1 MTRTAF
7 GVKHFKVY
15 IKLFDVCCSD
25 PEYCVYIHTSPFPV
39 KSCKIQSC
47 AEKGGGFVV
56 PHLLWHMG
64 PDFGDCPSVVAFY
77 EKQRVLKTFSKPD
90 PHGAICT
97 IYIFLWLF
105 ICGWVFLLQT
115 TTTFNFTSNHV
126 SLLFQPH
133 VAICIYADWLSS
145 FNINCEKDQC

>member
-1 MTRTAF
+1 MGYFIGKQKYKNCWRTVITVTRTAF

-90 PHGAICT
+90 PHGAISVRF
-97 IYIFLWLF
+97 IYFSGYLYVAGYF
-105 ICGWVFLLQT
+105 SYKPLQHLILPQT
-115 TTTFNFTSNHV
+115 MSVYCSNHM
-126 SLLFQPH
+126 
-133 VAICIYADWLSS
+133 
-145 FNINCEKDQC
+145 